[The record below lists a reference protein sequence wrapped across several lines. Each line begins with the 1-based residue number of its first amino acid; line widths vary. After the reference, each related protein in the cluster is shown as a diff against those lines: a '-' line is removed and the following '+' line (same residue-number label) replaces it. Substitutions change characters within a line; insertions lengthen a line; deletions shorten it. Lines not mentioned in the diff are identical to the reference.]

1 MLVAVTGFGRVWR
14 HRPGKE
20 TNDGRCFVRAVYY
33 NTTGVVVD
41 GHVRQRPRI
50 CGYARFDTVGGFNPN
65 CPSRMVNRVF
75 ECSEPSIWMGYNK
88 LLFKRLFVGDGRPDC
103 FLAVA
108 GSELTGHLAVG
119 TEGWRSTDTWL
130 LSLSESAQQQEAMLL
145 MPAHGWIR
153 GEFGRFILQP
163 SEQRPWTGRLV
174 LTCGD

>member
-1 MLVAVTGFGRVWR
+1 MGFGRVWR
-14 HRPGKE
+14 HRLGKE
-20 TNDGRCFVRAVYY
+20 TSEGRCFVREVYY

-50 CGYARFDTVGGFNPN
+50 CGCARFDAVGGFNPN
-65 CPSRMVNRVF
+65 CPSRMLNRIF
-75 ECSEPSIWMGYNK
+75 ECPEPSIWMGHNK
-88 LLFKRLFVGDGRPDC
+88 LLLKRLFVGDRHPDC

-108 GSELTGHLAVG
+108 GSERTGRLAVG

-130 LSLSESAQQQEAMLL
+130 LSLSEFTQQQEAMLL
-145 MPAHGWIR
+145 MPAHGWTS
-153 GEFGRFILQP
+153 GELGRFILQP

>member
-1 MLVAVTGFGRVWR
+1 VLVAVTGFGRVWR
-14 HRPGKE
+14 HRLGTKR
-20 TNDGRCFVRAVYY
+20 NDGRCFVRAVYY

-75 ECSEPSIWMGYNK
+75 ECPEPSPWMGYNK
-88 LLFKRLFVGDGRPDC
+88 LLFKRLFMCDGRPDC

-108 GSELTGHLAVG
+108 GSELTGRLAVG
-119 TEGWRSTDTWL
+119 TAGWRSTDTWL
-130 LSLSESAQQQEAMLL
+130 LSLSESPQQQEAMLL

-153 GEFGRFILQP
+153 GELGRFVLQP
-163 SEQRPWTGRLV
+163 SEQRSSIGRLV
-174 LTCGD
+174 LNCCD